1 MKSPRSLSSWSYVC
15 RTKLVHAGLGLVL
28 ATGAVAAKDQAA
40 KPAKPASAPS
50 SAPKPEVAL
59 VIPQS
64 VFDANPSKGRNPF
77 FPQSARDPK
86 KPDKAPV
93 SSRFPEGV
101 RLGGISG
108 FPARPLAIINDKSF
122 APGETGEI
130 KIDGRSVTVRVVSIK
145 EHSVIVTING
155 LTQEIFLRNEK

>member
-1 MKSPRSLSSWSYVC
+1 M
-15 RTKLVHAGLGLVL
+15 LV
-28 ATGAVAAKDQAA
+28 TGAVAAKDQPAARA
-40 KPAKPASAPS
+40 KPTNAPAPT
-50 SAPKPEVAL
+50 VAL

-64 VFDANPSKGRNPF
+64 VFVANPTKGRNPF

-108 FPARPLAIINDKSF
+108 FPARPLAIINDKTF
-122 APGETGEI
+122 AAGETGEI
-130 KIDGRSVTVRVVSIK
+130 KINGRGVAVRVDSIK
-145 EHSVIVTING
+145 EHSAIMTING
-155 LTQEIFLRNEK
+155 ITQEIALPNEK